1 MKKHTINTIAT
12 AVAVVSLTVSFI
24 GFCGAI
30 ISTVSAFTTM
40 ACTGTAGMAIAQLF
54 MEG

>member
-12 AVAVVSLTVSFI
+12 AVACISFLVSFI

-30 ISTVSAFTTM
+30 ISTLSAFTTM
-40 ACTGTAGMAIAQLF
+40 ACTGTAGMAIAQFF